1 MTQLFGDAAITNN
14 SHTPQNHVHN
24 KLPPSQKKKK
34 NTALRRKNTI
44 IGYVS
49 FFSWQI
55 LEVQQSGLDVYTKPL
70 SVRKKSLKNKSKA
83 LQSTDQAMNLAL
95 VG

>member
-24 KLPPSQKKKK
+24 KLPPSQKKK